1 MKGIWTALITPLTT
15 TGEVDITA
23 LDSLLAMQK
32 QSGIEGIVVL
42 GSTGEGMTL
51 TVQEKLTV
59 LRRAVSHGKPQ
70 LKVMCGTGTV
80 STAQT
85 VEFAKLA
92 VDSGADSLLIT
103 TPPYIKPSTA
113 GLMTHYQ
120 AISAACSVPI
130 CLYHIPART
139 GQRLTIQQFQE
150 LATIPQIT
158 AVKEAGSDM
167 AAYSEL
173 VLALPTI
180 QVLSGDD
187 LSFLPSMAAGGKGCV
202 SVLSNILPAAMNSM
216 YLAYLKGEN
225 DMALALHQRL
235 LPLMQSLFWEANPAP
250 VKALLAHMGKCQDML
265 RAPLVAVQ
273 PETRER
279 LQHLYTDTVAHL

>member
-1 MKGIWTALITPLTT
+1 MKGIWTALISPLTA
-15 TGEVDITA
+15 TGEVDVAA
-23 LDSLLAMQK
+23 LDTLLEMQK
-32 QSGIEGIVVL
+32 QAGVEGIVVL

-70 LKVMCGTGTV
+70 LKIMCGTGTIG
-80 STAQT
+80 TTQT

-113 GLMTHYQ
+113 GLMEHYQ
-120 AISAACSVPI
+120 AVADACAVPI

-139 GQRLTIQQFQE
+139 GQRLTIKQFEE
-150 LATIPQIT
+150 LTSIPHVAAI
-158 AVKEAGSDM
+158 KEAGSDM
-167 AAYSEL
+167 AFYSEL
-173 VLALPTI
+173 ALALPSTS
-180 QVLSGDD
+180 VLSGDD

-202 SVLSNILPAAMNSM
+202 SVLSNVLPAAMNSM
-216 YLAYLKGEN
+216 YLAHLKGDN

-235 LPLMQSLFWEANPAP
+235 FPLMQSLFWEANPAP
-250 VKALLAHMGKCQDML
+250 VKALLAHIGKCQDRL
-265 RAPLVAVQ
+265 RAPLVSVQ
-273 PETRER
+273 AETRKR
-279 LQHLYTDTVAHL
+279 LQHLYDDTVAHL